1 MLHKPCLPAL
11 QRLASEGR
19 SRIEAERRALLMALA
34 VFILWAL
41 MGIGAPALCA
51 GILPVQPP
59 RALVRGHRCS
69 VPADCPLSPAPPG
82 PAGFSRTLLR
92 N

>member
-11 QRLASEGR
+11 LRLASEGR

-41 MGIGAPALCA
+41 MGIGAPAA
-51 GILPVQPP
+51 RAAILPAQPL
-59 RALVRGHRCS
+59 RAPVRGHRCNG
-69 VPADCPLSPAPPG
+69 PADCLISPAPAG
-82 PAGFSRTLLR
+82 TAERFRPALHH
-92 N
+92 